1 MLLPDKHVRL
11 SESVLGLGA
20 FVLSLLDRPRTAD
33 QLYQKVKEACEDR
46 TLPAYHDFDSVTLT
60 VLFLYT
66 IGVVEA
72 TESGAIYRC
81 AS

>member
-1 MLLPDKHVRL
+1 MLMPDKHVRL
-11 SESVLGLGA
+11 SESVVGLGA
-20 FVLSLLDRPRTAD
+20 FILSLLDRPCTAD
-33 QLYQKVKEACEDR
+33 QLYQKVKAACDDR
-46 TLPAYHDFDSVTLT
+46 SLPAYHDFDSVTLT
-60 VLFLYT
+60 VLFLYM